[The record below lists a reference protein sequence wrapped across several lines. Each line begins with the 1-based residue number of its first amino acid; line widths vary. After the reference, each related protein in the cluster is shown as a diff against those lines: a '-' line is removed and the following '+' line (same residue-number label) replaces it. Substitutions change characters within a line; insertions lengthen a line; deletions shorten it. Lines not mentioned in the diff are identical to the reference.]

1 MGIGRAYM
9 GGAELSPNGERARA
23 AGRKKGQRTS
33 DTIQITVRINPK
45 TAGKLRAEAKQ
56 RLEEERRLRPERKR
70 PNIEKV
76 LDELAK
82 HL

>member
-1 MGIGRAYM
+1 MRSAQGD
-9 GGAELSPNGERARA
+9 
-23 AGRKKGQRTS
+23 GRKKGKRTS
-33 DTIQITVRINPK
+33 DTIQITVRVNPK

-56 RLEEERRLRPERKR
+56 RLEEERRLGPERKR
-70 PNIEKV
+70 PNIGNI